1 MRRRREDGAMHSAE
15 PKSLFLRDRYSMRA
29 SRTTS
34 GAAASASMMLGER
47 LLEIWRG
54 GVGGDLAAKDVC

>member
-1 MRRRREDGAMHSAE
+1 MHSAE